1 MKSKFNWIDAL
12 IIILII
18 ALGIGVFSYFK
29 KSNTVIA
36 VEKVPIKVTVRVDK
50 ILMETVNGINIG
62 DVFKDK
68 DTNQVFGK
76 VIDKKVT
83 EAYDM
88 VETGDGRVVKVVVPN
103 RYSVFMTLEGEA
115 IVTDDYIRVGDRDV
129 RIEGTIELKST
140 KSAVTTKVV
149 DIQLSK

>member
-68 DTNQVFGK
+68 DTNQAFGK

-88 VETGDGRVVKVVVPN
+88 VETGDGRVVKAVVPN

>member
-1 MKSKFNWIDAL
+1 LKSKFNWIDAL

-88 VETGDGRVVKVVVPN
+88 VETGDGRVVKAVVPN